1 MGNALSAAYSA
12 MPLRGVIPTPPARR
26 TAGRVSCS
34 TKSPIGPKTLTSS
47 LGWRAAKARL
57 YGESERRTAYSRCG
71 RVGLVASDIGRASM
85 PSSVL
90 SWRKVNC
97 VARNAKVSGFSSWIA
112 WVVGVSGREDKT
124 RTRKPLGGPSNV
136 VTSNLHWPRPP
147 RPYFVTSALGRRHIA
162 SQGRITTLIESRA
175 SATSRNPSA
184 ALPNGRTCVIRS
196 ETASRF
202 SRSKLI
208 DSRMSRGLPPYED
221 IIVTSSRHTAPE
233 DEQGASR
240 PEAREPLPADDTGEG
255 LDEGALVI
263 RDFPRERKHPVL
275 DVDRGHA
282 DVLGEAA
289 RIEAGRPQRV
299 AHGLMARPTVAA

>member
-1 MGNALSAAYSA
+1 
-12 MPLRGVIPTPPARR
+12 
-26 TAGRVSCS
+26 
-34 TKSPIGPKTLTSS
+34 
-47 LGWRAAKARL
+47 
-57 YGESERRTAYSRCG
+57 
-71 RVGLVASDIGRASM
+71 M

-112 WVVGVSGREDKT
+112 WVVGVSGREDTT

-208 DSRMSRGLPPYED
+208 DSRMCRGLPELHD
-221 IIVTSSRHTAPE
+221 VRRDDLRGAGRFRELDVQQSGDTAPE